1 MKKHFFLMLGIGAM
15 LTSCSQQDELVLADD
30 SVHEVSFSV
39 VKEGDNQSRAIE
51 DDVRYTVAFYDE
63 DGEIEIVPEQV
74 YTTKDFSVKLN
85 TGKYACLIWADS
97 KDGKNY
103 DASDLKKVVYLDNAA
118 DDENHEAFYARQVI
132 TVQEA
137 TPITL
142 TLKRAVAQVSL
153 KETNNF
159 YWLGKMNITYKGYR
173 NFDVNA
179 QKASQEE
186 SITRQDPTLRIMTNP
201 SRPYLVIDVPFY
213 VLADS
218 QRFLS
223 EFTTQYGR
231 EPEKVI
237 SNVPLQAGYQTNIIG
252 HFGEAISQPFTTSID
267 TNWSN
272 TDHRF

>member
-15 LTSCSQQDELVLADD
+15 LASCSQQDELVLVDD
-30 SVHEVSFSV
+30 SVHEVSFTV
-39 VKEGDNQSRAIE
+39 VKEGDDQSRAIE

-63 DGEIEIVPEQV
+63 AGETEIVPEQV
-74 YTTKDFSVKLN
+74 YTTKEFSVKLN
-85 TGKYACLIWADS
+85 TGNYACLIWADS

-103 DASDLKKVVYLDNAA
+103 DASDLKKVVYLDNTAN
-118 DDENHEAFYARQVI
+118 DENHEAFYARQVI

-137 TPITL
+137 EPITL
-142 TLKRAVAQVSL
+142 TLKRAVAQVNL
-153 KETNNF
+153 KETNTF
-159 YWLGKMNITYKGYR
+159 YDSKLKIAYNGYR

-186 SITRQDPTLRIMTNP
+186 SITRQEFADMIMTSP
-201 SRPYLVIDVPFY
+201 SKPLKVVKSFY

-218 QRFLS
+218 QRFLT
-223 EFTTQYGR
+223 EFTTQVSR
-231 EPEKVI
+231 KPEVVI

-252 HFGEAISQPFTTSID
+252 HFGQTISQPFTASID

-272 TDHRF
+272 TDYKF

>member
-1 MKKHFFLMLGIGAM
+1 MKKLFFLMLGIGAM
-15 LTSCSQQDELVLADD
+15 LASCSQQDELVLADD
-30 SVHEVSFSV
+30 SVHEVLFTV
-39 VKEGDNQSRAIE
+39 VKEGDDQSRAIE

-63 DGEIEIVPEQV
+63 TGENEIVPEQV

-85 TGKYACLIWADS
+85 PGKYTCLIWADS
-97 KDGKNY
+97 KDGRNY
-103 DASDLKKVVYLDNAA
+103 DASDLKKVVYLDNTA

-132 TVQEA
+132 TIQEA
-137 TPITL
+137 EPITL
-142 TLKRAVAQVSL
+142 SLKRAVAKVDL
-153 KETNNF
+153 KETNKF
-159 YWLGKMNITYKGYR
+159 FWVGMLNIKYKGYR

-186 SITRQDPTLRIMTNP
+186 SITRQAMTNMIDTNP
-201 SRPYLVIDVPFY
+201 SRPQPLIGRPFY

-218 QRFLS
+218 QRFLT
-223 EFTTQYGR
+223 EFSTQYSN
-231 EPEKVI
+231 EPEVVI

-272 TDHRF
+272 TDHKF